1 MPGSA
6 GAHPRQQART
16 DGLDNGDAASHPR
29 CCRRSTKAHAH
40 VPLPPNTD
48 KHAREMTH
56 TIRQTRA
63 GENTHALMLTH
74 AYIHIRTHRH
84 MHMHTLTHPP
94 PPHTHTCIG
103 IHTPVQTERSAAL
116 QARSATTLRRL
127 ARIASSETERR
138 AREGGAINSKQFTS
152 CSRVG
157 GSREGGPRRGG
168 FPHHCPLAL
177 MRRGPPKKRGVQAF
191 PHSCILSAADFAIKL
206 TSTSANA
213 ASRLS
218 GAARSAAR
226 VAGPY
231 SSLPVHI

>member
-56 TIRQTRA
+56 TIRQTVKHVRA
-63 GENTHALMLTH
+63 
-74 AYIHIRTHRH
+74 RTHTH
-84 MHMHTLTHPP
+84 SCSHTHTFTYAHTDTRTCTHSPIPHAPP
-94 PPHTHTCIG
+94 EHTCIG

-138 AREGGAINSKQFTS
+138 AREGDAINSKQFMS

-168 FPHHCPLAL
+168 FPHHCPLEP
-177 MRRGPPKKRGVQAF
+177 MRGPPKRRGVSFAAF
-191 PHSCILSAADFAIKL
+191 LPNFAIPMPL
-206 TSTSANA
+206 H
-213 ASRLS
+213 
-218 GAARSAAR
+218 G
-226 VAGPY
+226 
-231 SSLPVHI
+231 